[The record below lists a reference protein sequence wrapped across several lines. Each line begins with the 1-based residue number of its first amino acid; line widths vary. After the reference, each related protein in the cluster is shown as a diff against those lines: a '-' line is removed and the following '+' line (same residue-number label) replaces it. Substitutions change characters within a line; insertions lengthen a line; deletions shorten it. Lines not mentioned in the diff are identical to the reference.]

1 MPRGVG
7 RSMRIRENKVKGER
21 DPIKGSY
28 PDTNLYWKALRR
40 DIQQDN
46 IQLKS
51 V

>member
-7 RSMRIRENKVKGER
+7 RSMQIRENKVKGER